1 MKYIYSKDIIISYSM
16 VDRTGKL
23 GLFELMNLTQDM
35 VTEFCGSIGSDNGT
49 LKEQNNA
56 AWVYTRA
63 KVKINSLPFWN
74 AKAKA
79 VIYISSLSSIRM
91 ELETDLFDENGS
103 VLAIVKTEMC
113 AIDLT
118 ERRVRKVD
126 SISFPKDAEVS
137 PSDFSESF
145 TRIKN
150 EFDAAEL
157 IYSQRVFAADTDYS
171 KHTNNA
177 QYVKYIMNTMDAAF
191 YEEKTITDFEIQ
203 YVKESKDADVLD
215 VVRELMD
222 EGQYCFAIKN
232 EDRIVIKAIMKYQPK
247 KF

>member
-1 MKYIYSKDIIISYSM
+1 MKYTYSKDIIISYSL

-35 VTEFCGSIGSDNGT
+35 VTEFCGSLGSDNGT

-91 ELETDLFDENGS
+91 ELETDLYDENEN
-103 VLAIVKTEMC
+103 VFAIIKAEMC

-118 ERRVRKVD
+118 ERRVRKID
-126 SISFPKDAEVS
+126 SLTFPEDVEVV
-137 PSDFSESF
+137 PSDFSEPY

-150 EFDAAEL
+150 EFDSAKL
-157 IYSQRVFAADTDYS
+157 IYSQRVFAGDTDYS

-177 QYVKYIMNTMDAAF
+177 QYVKYIMNSMDASF
-191 YEEKTITDFEIQ
+191 YDEKKITDFEIQ
-203 YVKESKDADVLD
+203 YVKESRDLDILD
-215 VVRELMD
+215 VVREQVD
-222 EGQYCFAIKN
+222 EGQYCFAIKK
-232 EDRIVIKAIMKYQPK
+232 EDQIVIKALMKYVDM
-247 KF
+247 